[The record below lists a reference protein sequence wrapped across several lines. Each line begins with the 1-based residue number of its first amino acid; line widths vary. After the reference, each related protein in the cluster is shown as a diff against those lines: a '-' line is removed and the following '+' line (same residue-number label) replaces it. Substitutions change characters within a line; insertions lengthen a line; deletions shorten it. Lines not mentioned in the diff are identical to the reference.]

1 MHEFIYYAVLMTLF
15 YVGYALLQEA
25 HDIWTLVLIHFLW
38 DGLSSLSIL
47 SPAVPVPFFT
57 AFHLTFFC

>member
-25 HDIWTLVLIHFLW
+25 HDIWTLVLIHFL
-38 DGLSSLSIL
+38 
-47 SPAVPVPFFT
+47 
-57 AFHLTFFC
+57 